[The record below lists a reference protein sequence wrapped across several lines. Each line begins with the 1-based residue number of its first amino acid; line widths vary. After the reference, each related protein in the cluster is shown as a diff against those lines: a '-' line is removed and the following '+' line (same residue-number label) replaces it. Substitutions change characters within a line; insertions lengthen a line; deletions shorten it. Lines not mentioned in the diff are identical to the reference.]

1 MSLADELLAASEDES
16 LAAELRA
23 LLRHA
28 AERISEAEL
37 DAEYLELIREM
48 NETGQQPFG
57 VNVVV
62 TDRLIGRGR
71 LPIEDIDENTETKG
85 NA

>member
-1 MSLADELLAASEDES
+1 MSLADELLAACEDEN

-23 LLRHA
+23 LLRRA
-28 AERISEAEL
+28 AKRISEAEL

-57 VNVVV
+57 VNEVVE
-62 TDRLIGRGR
+62 DWLIGCGR
-71 LPIEDIDENTETKG
+71 LPLKEIDEDTETKG

>member
-62 TDRLIGRGR
+62 TDWLIGRGR